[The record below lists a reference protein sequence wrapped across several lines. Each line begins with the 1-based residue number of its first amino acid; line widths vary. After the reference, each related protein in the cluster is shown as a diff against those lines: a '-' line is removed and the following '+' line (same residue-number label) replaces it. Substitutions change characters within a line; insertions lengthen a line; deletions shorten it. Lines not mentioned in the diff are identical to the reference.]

1 MKNRL
6 YILLIAAAGVITIS
20 GPMFAHHGVA
30 DLDMTKTVT
39 IKGEVTDFQF
49 TNPHVLIYMNVK
61 DDKGNIK
68 KWTVEVVSPNSLSR
82 RGWTKDSF
90 KPGDQITVTGNP
102 KKNSSQALRLNSA
115 ILPNGQE
122 LSTGDDNRY

>member
-1 MKNRL
+1 MKTKL
-6 YILLIAAAGVITIS
+6 HVLLVLAAGVIAIS
-20 GPMFAHHGVA
+20 GPTFAHHGVA

-49 TNPHVLIYMNVK
+49 TNPHVLIYMKVK
-61 DDKGNIK
+61 DDRGNIK